1 MNKATMKPSVRKK
14 IRIAM
19 IEKELTGSEI
29 ARRIGVHRTSINRII
44 NGKRKSLRI
53 RKALANALDLKEADL
68 WPEET
73 ESK

>member
-1 MNKATMKPSVRKK
+1 MKPSVRKK